1 MKTLLRWTVLAV
13 VLLAT
18 GVAAQGQNP
27 AGQSLAGQWQ
37 GTLAVGPGLR
47 LVVVLTT
54 NAAAGG
60 YSATFYSIDQTPVG
74 LAATTMVQ
82 GGTVRIGVA
91 PAGVTFEGKL
101 SPDGNTIAGNFVQ
114 GPNSTPLTL
123 VRATKETAYAI
134 PAPPRAMAADA
145 PTTFEVATIKPSNPD
160 FQGKLFTVK
169 GREVL
174 TLGTTLSDLITFAY
188 NVHTRQV
195 TGGPPWMES
204 DKYDVT
210 GRPLAEGTPN
220 DRQLREMIRTLLED
234 RFKLAIRRDKRDM
247 QAYAI
252 TVGNTPPKLARNETN
267 PNGLPSLL
275 FKGLGM
281 LPVVN
286 ATMSD
291 FARVMQTAVLDRPVV
306 DRTGLQGRFD
316 FTLNWTPDES
326 QFRSMGVRV
335 PPPPQDGSGPP
346 GLFTAIQ
353 EQLGLRLESVTAP
366 VEIIV
371 IDRVERPS
379 EN

>member
-13 VLLAT
+13 VLLAA

-60 YSATFYSIDQTPVG
+60 YTATFYSIDQTPVG
-74 LAATTMVQ
+74 LAATTTVQ
-82 GGTVRIGVA
+82 GGAVRIGVA

-101 SPDGNTIAGNFVQ
+101 SPDGNSIVGNFVQ
-114 GPNSTPLTL
+114 GGNTVPMTL
-123 VRATKETAYAI
+123 VRATKETAFAI

-174 TLGTTLSDLITFAY
+174 TLGTTLNDLITFAY

-195 TGGPPWMES
+195 TGGAPWMES

-220 DRQLREMIRTLLED
+220 DRQLREMIRTLIED
-234 RFKLAIRRDKRDM
+234 RFKLTIHRDKREM
-247 QAYAI
+247 PAYAI
-252 TVGNTPPKLARNETN
+252 TVGSNGPKLARNETN

-281 LPVVN
+281 LPAVN

-291 FARVMQTAVLDRPVV
+291 LARVMQTAVLDRPVI

-316 FTLNWTPDES
+316 FTLNWTADES

-335 PPPPQDGSGPP
+335 PPPPADGSGPP

-366 VEIIV
+366 VEVIV
-371 IDRVERPS
+371 IDRVERPTA
-379 EN
+379 N